1 MTISLNNKNSS
12 IVQIGDWRLGA
23 TIGTGTYGV
32 VRKCKNNLTNQVAAV
47 KIVDL
52 TPLKDSERKSLHREI
67 MLHSKLH
74 HPNITQVYEVTETE
88 DTVFIF
94 MELLEGGDLH
104 SYISSQTKP
113 LPEPKVQRLFWQLLS
128 GLIHCHQN
136 SVAHRDF
143 KLENILLS
151 KDATVAKITDFG
163 LSNHFQN
170 DELLSTSCG
179 SPNYAAPEVLQNRH
193 YNGSLADLWSL
204 GVTLYAMLTHQ
215 LPFINARGNFLLSR
229 ALRGLDDRNLPL
241 GISKEAS
248 EVLMML
254 LQAKP
259 EHRASTSDLLSHTW
273 VRKAKALYV
282 EQVAREQQQ
291 SLLKIVERKSFG
303 RFSRRSANVSSSGAN
318 DMILQPLMPSVSS
331 PLPGVT
337 KQSGLMASPSEDK
350 GKKSFWKT
358 LLFNFKLPKML

>member
-1 MTISLNNKNSS
+1 MTISLNNKNAT
-12 IVQIGDWRLGA
+12 ITQVGDWKLGT
-23 TIGTGTYGV
+23 TIGVGTYGV
-32 VRKCKNNLTNQVAAV
+32 VRKCKNVTTNQLAAV

-52 TPLKDSERKSLHREI
+52 TPLKESERKSLHREI

-74 HPNITQVYEVTETE
+74 HPNITQVYEVTETN

-94 MELLEGGDLH
+94 MEFLEGGDLH
-104 SYISSQTKP
+104 SYISSQIKP

-136 SVAHRDF
+136 SVAHRDL

-151 KDATVAKITDFG
+151 KDASTVKITDFG
-163 LSNHFQN
+163 LSNQFQSE
-170 DELLSTSCG
+170 ELLSTSCG

-229 ALRGLDDRNLPL
+229 ALRGLDDRSLPL
-241 GISKEAS
+241 GISQEAA

-259 EHRASTSDLLSHTW
+259 EHRASTSDLLSHSW

-282 EQVAREQQQ
+282 EQIAREQQQ
-291 SLLKIVERKSFG
+291 SLLKIIEGKSFC
-303 RFSRRSANVSSSGAN
+303 RFSRRSASVSPTNGN
-318 DMILQPLMPSVSS
+318 DVLLQPLMPSVSS

-337 KQSGLMASPSEDK
+337 KQNGLTASPSEDK
-350 GKKSFWKT
+350 GKKSFWKA
-358 LLFNFKLPKML
+358 LFNFKLQKKL

>member
-1 MTISLNNKNSS
+1 MTIAFNNKNAT
-12 IVQIGDWRLGA
+12 IVQIGDWRLGT

-32 VRKCKNNLTNQVAAV
+32 VRKCKNAVTNQIAAV

-52 TPLKDSERKSLHREI
+52 TSLKETERKSLHREI
-67 MLHSKLH
+67 MLHTMLH
-74 HPNITQVYEVTETE
+74 HPNITQVYEVTETD

-104 SYISSQTKP
+104 TYISSQTKP
-113 LPEPKVQRLFWQLLS
+113 LSEPKVQRLFWQLLS
-128 GLIHCHQN
+128 ALIHCHQN
-136 SVAHRDF
+136 NVAHRDF

-151 KDATVAKITDFG
+151 KDYSTVKITDFG
-163 LSNHFQN
+163 LSNHFEGDQ
-170 DELLSTSCG
+170 LLTTSCG
-179 SPNYAAPEVLQNRH
+179 SPNYAAPEVLQNRF
-193 YNGSLADLWSL
+193 YSGSLADLWSL

-229 ALRGLDDRNLPL
+229 ALRGLDERNLPL

-248 EVLMML
+248 EVLLML

-259 EHRASTSDLLSHTW
+259 EHRASPSDLLSHPW

-291 SLLKIVERKSFG
+291 SLLKIVERKSLG
-303 RFSRRSANVSSSGAN
+303 RFSRRSQSVTTPNPN
-318 DMILQPLMPSVSS
+318 DTVLQPLMPSVSS
-331 PLPGVT
+331 PLPGVA
-337 KQSGLMASPSEDK
+337 KQSGLIASPSEDK